1 MAIAA
6 MRVLQITHQI
16 LGDRERPDLL
26 LERRSDHLANRFK
39 HILDGEIA
47 GCRMRM
53 ARAVLVQSD
62 ARNVVYRAVEVVG
75 NVVIECN
82 GIESVRDIQPAVH
95 ARRKRQTPAGPLSKR
110 VLDLLQTQWR
120 ADGDE
125 EWISTAGA

>member
-62 ARNVVYRAVEVVG
+62 ARNVLYRAVEVVG
-75 NVVIECN
+75 NVVIECD
-82 GIESVRDIQPAVH
+82 GIEFGPRHSTSGPRTAEKANSRRSIVEARPGPPADPM
-95 ARRKRQTPAGPLSKR
+95 ASR
-110 VLDLLQTQWR
+110 W
-120 ADGDE
+120 
-125 EWISTAGA
+125 